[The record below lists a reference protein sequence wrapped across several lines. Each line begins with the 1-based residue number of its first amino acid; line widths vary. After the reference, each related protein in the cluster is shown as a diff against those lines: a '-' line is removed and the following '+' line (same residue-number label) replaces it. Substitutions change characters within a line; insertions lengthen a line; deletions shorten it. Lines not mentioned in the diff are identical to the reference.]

1 MLEELVHLD
10 KELFL
15 YLNTLG
21 SPTWDGFWLFMTDK
35 WSSIPVYLL
44 FAALAFRQLGLKKSI
59 VLVVTVALLI
69 LSSDQLANF
78 FKYGVARLRP
88 CYDPD
93 MNGLMR
99 LVKDNCGGKFGFY
112 SAHAANATAFAFF
125 FSKLL
130 RQTSHYIGFFLGI
143 WVFFIAYSRIYIGV
157 HYPLDVLTGVLL
169 GGMLSFIFYKLYLL
183 ALPRL

>member
-10 KELFL
+10 QELFL
-15 YLNTLG
+15 YLNNLG
-21 SPTWDGFWLFMTDK
+21 SPTWDGFWLFLTNK
-35 WSSIPVYLL
+35 WRSIPVYLIIL
-44 FAALAFRQLGLKKSI
+44 VLAFRYFGIKKSI
-59 VLVVTVALLI
+59 VLVVTVAVLI
-69 LSSDQLANF
+69 LCSDQLANF

-99 LVKDNCGGKFGFY
+99 LVQDNCGGKYGFY

-125 FSKLL
+125 FSKVLKPKI
-130 RQTSHYIGFFLGI
+130 HYIGFFLGI

-157 HYPLDVLTGVLL
+157 HYPIDVLTGVLL
-169 GGMLSFIFYKLYLL
+169 GGALSYIFYKLYLL
-183 ALPRL
+183 ALPRF